1 MTPSGG
7 PAVAQVSVSWA
18 LGPAAGWCHGGPSP
32 EGGLLGFTAG
42 RGRGSAGH
50 LWRGGRLPAPCEDTP
65 LCSDSPG
72 EAAAVGPRGG
82 LSPQRGQTPLSST
95 YCPLSKP
102 GQVSP
107 RDRRPCSASR
117 HSPQSPSS
125 TVPGGQ
131 TYFTD
136 TRPGDVTKTRV
147 LRDGDIRKN
156 AKQLNARWPG
166 TPDNKRA

>member
-82 LSPQRGQTPLSST
+82 LSPQRGQNTTVQHVLSFVQARAGLTERQTTLLCLAAQPSVTLQHSPGWTDVLHGHTPRR
-95 YCPLSKP
+95 CDKNAR
-102 GQVSP
+102 SP
-107 RDRRPCSASR
+107 RWGHPEKCQAAERSLA
-117 HSPQSPSS
+117 
-125 TVPGGQ
+125 
-131 TYFTD
+131 
-136 TRPGDVTKTRV
+136 
-147 LRDGDIRKN
+147 RD
-156 AKQLNARWPG
+156 A
-166 TPDNKRA
+166 